1 MSFESLLKKG
11 QKTGLFCDDHA
22 EDFEKFRLIRNSYA
36 HFREPLHELS
46 SFKRTMQEEADFETI
61 LHNDALD
68 ALRVMGRYFDEYPY
82 PGVRVSSK
90 EAKVKKSA
98 DV

>member
-1 MSFESLLKKG
+1 MSFASLLKWN
-11 QKTGLFCDDHA
+11 QKTGLFGDDHA

-36 HFREPLHELS
+36 HFPEPLHELS
-46 SFKRTMQEEADFETI
+46 SLKHTMQEEADFETI
-61 LHNDALD
+61 LHNDALA

-82 PGVRVSSK
+82 PGVRVGSK